1 MNSISTNLRKLDP
14 SNGELISHIDY
25 PVEDGQGPQGIAFDY
40 DGDVDAEDLAI
51 FSNNF
56 GTIVNPLFI
65 LSGEA

>member
-1 MNSISTNLRKLDP
+1 LLKLDP
-14 SNGELISHIDY
+14 SKDELISYIDY

-56 GTIVNPLFI
+56 GTVVNPLF
-65 LSGEA
+65 LFSGEA